1 MGHEGNEANS
11 PQMTEDAVRE
21 VIRER
26 LDENVCVVRAL
37 NSPQALT
44 YFKMTYRSI
53 SILYC
58 CNTVDRSYHKRSKG
72 RTGC

>member
-26 LDENVCVVRAL
+26 LDENVCVVSQSSEL
-37 NSPQALT
+37 PSGFNVL
-44 YFKMTYRSI
+44 
-53 SILYC
+53 
-58 CNTVDRSYHKRSKG
+58 
-72 RTGC
+72 